1 MRNPRCFAV
10 GIAHNDLL
18 LYGIG
23 DYPLLAVRRFNL
35 LSLPKVIFS
44 FFMDF
49 PSDFIEQTRSVF
61 AGEAEA
67 LLDSL
72 LTVSPVSIRYNPVKS
87 IISAKPGQSPVPWS
101 SSGVYLGKRPSFTFD
116 PLFHGGYYYVQEASS
131 MFLEQALRTILSLN
145 ENEYKSLKILD
156 LCAAPGGKTTLTASV
171 MPSGSLLVA
180 NEVIKTRANILAEN
194 IIKWGNPDVVV
205 THNDSSV
212 FKKIGGFFD
221 VVVADVPC
229 SGEGMFRKDK
239 RAVEEWSLANVKLC
253 ASRQRE
259 IIGNIWDALKPGGF
273 LVYSTC
279 TFNLSEN
286 EDNVDWICEN
296 LGAETIKIPVSD
308 DWGITGSVKG
318 DSDIDVYRFLP
329 HKVKGEGF
337 FLALIR
343 KNNYDS
349 DIETVPA
356 ASKKNQGKK
365 KSLPKELIPA
375 EVKALLSDNEEF
387 NFDIDDNGK
396 IRSIRNLHLAD
407 YLKIKEH
414 LHVIYAGITVGEL
427 KKSFFIPDI
436 SIALS
441 DKLDISKVKAC
452 NLDLNQ
458 TISYLRGEAIV
469 LPDNQDLGWLLICY
483 ENKPLGWV
491 KNIGNR
497 ANNSWPKEWKIR
509 SENPYTET

>member
-1 MRNPRCFAV
+1 M
-10 GIAHNDLL
+10 
-18 LYGIG
+18 
-23 DYPLLAVRRFNL
+23 
-35 LSLPKVIFS
+35 
-44 FFMDF
+44 FMDF
-49 PSDFIEQTRSVF
+49 PSDFVEQTKDVF
-61 AGEAEA
+61 GGDAGSLLEA
-67 LLDSL
+67 LN
-72 LTVSPVSIRYNPVKS
+72 TVSPVSIRYNPVKS
-87 IISAKPGQSPVPWS
+87 IISAKPDQIPVPWS
-101 SSGVYLGKRPSFTFD
+101 SSGVYLEKRPSFTFD

-131 MFLEQALRTILSLN
+131 MFLEQALRTILSFN
-145 ENEYKSLKILD
+145 KSEDKSLKILD

-194 IIKWGNPDVVV
+194 IIKWGNPDVIV

-212 FKKIGGFFD
+212 FKKLGGFFD

-239 RAVEEWSLANVKLC
+239 RAVEEWSLANVKIC

-259 IIGNIWDALKPGGF
+259 IINNIWDALKPGGF

-286 EDNVDWICEN
+286 EDNVEWICKT
-296 LGAETIKIPVSD
+296 LGAETIKIPISD
-308 DWGITGSVKG
+308 DWGITNSMKS

-337 FLALIR
+337 FLSLIR
-343 KNNYDS
+343 KNNSDS
-349 DIETVPA
+349 DIETGLTG
-356 ASKKNQGKK
+356 SKKNQGKK
-365 KSLPKELIPA
+365 KGMPKELIPA
-375 EVKALLSDNEEF
+375 DIKSLISENEEF
-387 NFDIDDNGK
+387 NFDIDDFGK
-396 IRSIRNLHLAD
+396 VRAIRKILCED
-407 YLKIKEH
+407 YLKIKGH
-414 LHVIYAGITVGEL
+414 LHVIHAGITVGEM
-427 KKSFFIPDI
+427 KKSVFIPDI

-458 TISYLRGEAIV
+458 TISFLRGEAIV
-469 LPDNQDLGWLLICY
+469 LPDNRDLGWLLICY

-509 SENPYTET
+509 SENPYSET